1 VAEAAEAKTKTKV
14 LALNIKAFVYML
26 NYISGSFILFW
37 RKDYGIQEIKI

>member
-1 VAEAAEAKTKTKV
+1 MAEAAEAKTETKV
-14 LALNIKAFVYML
+14 LALKIKAFVYML